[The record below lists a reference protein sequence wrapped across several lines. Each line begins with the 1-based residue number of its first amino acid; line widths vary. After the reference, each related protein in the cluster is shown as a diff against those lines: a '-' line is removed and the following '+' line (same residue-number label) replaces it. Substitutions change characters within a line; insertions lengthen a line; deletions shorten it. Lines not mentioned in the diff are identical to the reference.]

1 MADNNISS
9 SSDALASILRQ
20 YAAMPAASIAQRV
33 SDALATNNT
42 VVVTAPPGT
51 GKSTLLPLTMLSGID
66 GCGKILMLEPRR
78 LAARQVACR
87 MAEMLHEPV
96 GRTVGYRV
104 RFDSCTSVNTRIE
117 VLTEGILTRMIVDD
131 ATLDGVD
138 IVVFDEFHERSINSD
153 LALALA
159 RQTQRLIRPD
169 LKIVVMSAT
178 IDTAD
183 ICKALGAPAIESAGR
198 MFDVQTVYAETDLQQ
213 TDTAHSVAVA
223 ISRAHAEHGGDILA
237 FLPGQ
242 GEIERC
248 AQLLADSLAPTAV
261 VPLYG
266 NLPPEKQRQAI
277 MPSRQGCRKVVLA
290 TPVAETSLT
299 IEGVRVVVDSG
310 LCRKP
315 MFDPHTSLSS
325 LATVGI
331 SRDMAAQRRGRA
343 GRVADGI
350 CYRLWTLATEHRM
363 DEKRVP
369 EILEADLA
377 PMLLDILAFGETDIY
392 NLPWLTLPPKANVQK
407 AHNLLVSLGA
417 VGTDGRITAFG
428 KRLAAMPCHPRIARM
443 ILEADDDALKCLA
456 CDIAALVEEK
466 DPMAD
471 NADSDMLLRIASLR
485 NGRMRHSLGRWT
497 RIEQIAH
504 DYRRMAYV
512 EVDNSAVS
520 AYDIGMLVAYAWPE
534 RVAQA
539 SDTAGLY
546 RLSGGGDVRVAP
558 DDSASAYQ
566 WIAVASLNM
575 SANGG
580 RVFLSAPIDIGS
592 IVQSGSPIVSEYD
605 NVSWDS
611 KAGRVVQRHEWRIGR
626 LVADSKPIQNA
637 DKNMVAAIVC
647 DAVKKNG
654 ASLLDWNDAVERLQC
669 RVATVAEWHPEL
681 EIPDLSTPTLLA
693 SADSWVPLYLESNGR
708 MATDTQTLK
717 KINMEEVVWAL
728 VPYDLQ
734 QTINRLAPTHIKV
747 PTGSNIRIDY
757 RKGAS
762 APVVSVRLQ
771 ECFGMEQT
779 PSVDDGRCKLLLEL
793 LSPGFKPVQLTQDL
807 ESFWHS
813 TYFEVRKELK
823 RRYPK
828 HYWPENPLEAEA
840 VKGTRRNVKGK

>member
-33 SDALATNNT
+33 NDALATNNT
-42 VVVTAPPGT
+42 VVVTAPPGA

-104 RFDSCTSVNTRIE
+104 RFDSCTSANTRIE
-117 VLTEGILTRMIVDD
+117 VLTEGILTRMLVDD

-183 ICKALGAPAIESAGR
+183 ICNALDAPAIESAGR

-343 GRVADGI
+343 GRVANGI

-392 NLPWLTLPPKANVQK
+392 NFPWLTLPPKANVQK

-485 NGRMRHSLGRWT
+485 SGRIRRSLGRWT

-504 DYRRMAYV
+504 DYRRMAHV

-520 AYDIGMLVAYAWPE
+520 AYDIGKLVACAWPE
-534 RVAQA
+534 RLAQA

-592 IVQSGSPIVSEYD
+592 IVQSGSPIVGEYD

-626 LVADSKPIQNA
+626 LVADSKPMQNA

-654 ASLLDWNDAVERLQC
+654 MSLLDWNDAVERLQC

-681 EIPDLSTPTLLA
+681 EIPDLSAPTLLA
-693 SADSWVPLYLESNGR
+693 SADSWLPLYLESNGR

-717 KINMEEVVWAL
+717 KIDMEEVVWAL

-734 QTINRLAPTHIKV
+734 QTINRIAPTHIKV

-840 VKGTRRNVKGK
+840 VKGTRRSVKGK

>member
-183 ICKALGAPAIESAGR
+183 ICNALDAPAIESAGR
-198 MFDVQTVYAETDLQQ
+198 MFDVQTIYAETDLQR

-223 ISRAHAEHGGDILA
+223 ISRAHAEHEGDILA

-261 VPLYG
+261 MPLYG

-315 MFDPHTSLSS
+315 VFDPHTSLSS

>member
-1 MADNNISS
+1 MADNNTSS
-9 SSDALASILRQ
+9 NRNILGNLLSQ

-33 SDALATNNT
+33 NDALATNNT
-42 VVVTAPPGT
+42 LVVTAPPGA

-96 GRTVGYRV
+96 GRKVGYRV
-104 RFDSCTSVNTRIE
+104 RFDSCTSADTRIE

-183 ICKALGAPAIESAGR
+183 ICNALGAPAIESAGR
-198 MFDVQTVYAETDLQQ
+198 MFDVQTVYAETDLQR
-213 TDTAHSVAVA
+213 TDTAHAVAVA
-223 ISRAHAEHGGDILA
+223 ISRAHAEHEGDILA

-248 AQLLADSLAPTAV
+248 AQLLSDSLAPTAV
-261 VPLYG
+261 MPLYG

-290 TPVAETSLT
+290 TPVAETSIT

-315 MFDPHTSLSS
+315 VFDPHTSLSS

-363 DEKRVP
+363 AEKRVP

-417 VGTDGRITAFG
+417 VGNDGRITVFG

-443 ILEADDDALKCLA
+443 ILEADDGALKCLA

-471 NADSDMLLRIASLR
+471 NPDSDMLLRIASLR
-485 NGRMRHSLGRWT
+485 TGRMRRSLGRWT

-504 DYRRMAYV
+504 DYRRMAHV

-546 RLSGGGDVRVAP
+546 RLSGGGDVRVAS

-580 RVFLSAPIDIGS
+580 RVFLSAPIDIGAL
-592 IVQSGSPIVSEYD
+592 VESGSPIVGEYD

-637 DKNMVAAIVC
+637 DKNMVVAIVC

-654 ASLLDWNDAVERLQC
+654 VSLLEWNEAVERLQC

-681 EIPDLSTPTLLA
+681 EIPDLSTQNLLA
-693 SADSWVPLYLESNGR
+693 SADSWLPLYLESNGR
-708 MATDTQTLK
+708 MATDVQALK
-717 KINMEEVVWAL
+717 KINMEEMVWSL
-728 VPYDLQ
+728 VPYDMQ

-779 PSVDDGRCKLLLEL
+779 PSVDDGRCRLLLEL

-840 VKGTRRNVKGK
+840 VRGTRRNVRGK

>member
-9 SSDALASILRQ
+9 SSDALASIFRQ

-183 ICKALGAPAIESAGR
+183 ICNALDAPAIESAGR
-198 MFDVQTVYAETDLQQ
+198 MFDVQTIYAETDLQR

-223 ISRAHAEHGGDILA
+223 ISRAHAEHEGDILA

-261 VPLYG
+261 MPLYG

-315 MFDPHTSLSS
+315 VFDPHTSLSS

>member
-42 VVVTAPPGT
+42 VVVTAPPGA

-104 RFDSCTSVNTRIE
+104 RFDSCTSANTRIE

-183 ICKALGAPAIESAGR
+183 ICNALDAPAIESAGR
-198 MFDVQTVYAETDLQQ
+198 MFDVQTIYAETDLQR

-223 ISRAHAEHGGDILA
+223 ISRAHAEHEGDILA

-261 VPLYG
+261 MPLYG

-315 MFDPHTSLSS
+315 VFDPHTSLSS

-331 SRDMAAQRRGRA
+331 SCDMAAQRRGRA

-504 DYRRMAYV
+504 DYRRMAHV

-840 VKGTRRNVKGK
+840 VKGTRRSVKGK

>member
-42 VVVTAPPGT
+42 VVVTAPPGA

-315 MFDPHTSLSS
+315 VFDPHTSLSS

-485 NGRMRHSLGRWT
+485 SGRMRRSLGRWT

-504 DYRRMAYV
+504 DYRRMAHV

-520 AYDIGMLVAYAWPE
+520 AYDIGKLVACAWPE

-592 IVQSGSPIVSEYD
+592 IVQSGSPIVGEYD

-626 LVADSKPIQNA
+626 LVADSKPMQNA

-654 ASLLDWNDAVERLQC
+654 MSLLDWNDAVERLQC

-693 SADSWVPLYLESNGR
+693 SADSWLPLYLESNGR

-717 KINMEEVVWAL
+717 KIDMEEVVWAL

-734 QTINRLAPTHIKV
+734 QTINRIAPTHIKV

-840 VKGTRRNVKGK
+840 VKGTRRSVKGK

>member
-42 VVVTAPPGT
+42 VVVTAPPGA

-183 ICKALGAPAIESAGR
+183 ICNALGAPAIESAGR
-198 MFDVQTVYAETDLQQ
+198 MFDVQTVYAETDLQR

-315 MFDPHTSLSS
+315 VFDPHTSLSS

-407 AHNLLVSLGA
+407 AHNMLMSLGA

-485 NGRMRHSLGRWT
+485 SGRMRRSLGRWT

>member
-1 MADNNISS
+1 MADNNTSS
-9 SSDALASILRQ
+9 HRDTLASLLRQ

-33 SDALATNNT
+33 NDALSTNNT
-42 VVVTAPPGT
+42 LVVTAPPGA

-66 GCGKILMLEPRR
+66 GCRKILMLEPRR

-87 MAEMLHEPV
+87 MAEMLREPV

-104 RFDSCTSVNTRIE
+104 RFDSCTSADTRIE

-138 IVVFDEFHERSINSD
+138 MVVFDEFHERSINSD

-178 IDTAD
+178 IDAAD
-183 ICKALGAPAIESAGR
+183 ICNALGAQAIESAGR
-198 MFDVQTVYAETDLQQ
+198 MFDVKTTYAETDLQREDIAR
-213 TDTAHSVAVA
+213 TVAVA
-223 ISRAHAEHGGDILA
+223 ISRAHAEHEGDILA

-248 AQLLADSLAPTAV
+248 MQLLADSLAPTTV
-261 VPLYG
+261 IPLYG
-266 NLPPEKQRQAI
+266 NLPPERQRQAI

-299 IEGVRVVVDSG
+299 IEGVRVVIDSG

-315 MFDPHTSLSS
+315 VFDPHTSLSS

-343 GRVADGI
+343 GRVADGF
-350 CYRLWTLATEHRM
+350 CYRLWTLATDHRM
-363 DEKRVP
+363 AEKRVP

-377 PMLLDILAFGETDIY
+377 PMLLDILAFGESDIY
-392 NLPWLTLPPKANVQK
+392 SLPWLTPPPKASVQK
-407 AHNLLVSLGA
+407 AHSLLVSLGA

-428 KRLAAMPCHPRIARM
+428 KRMAAMPCHPRIARM
-443 ILEADDDALKCLA
+443 ILEAGNGALKCLA

-471 NADSDMLLRIASLR
+471 STDSGMLLRISALR
-485 NGRMRHSLGRWT
+485 AGRMRHSLGRWT

-504 DYRRMAYV
+504 DYRRMAHAD
-512 EVDNSAVS
+512 VDNSAVS
-520 AYDIGMLVAYAWPE
+520 PYDIGLLVACAWPE

-546 RLSGGGDVRVAP
+546 RLSGGGDVRVAQA
-558 DDSASAYQ
+558 DSASAYQ

-575 SANGG
+575 SAGGG
-580 RVFLSAPIDIGS
+580 RVFLSAPIDIGA
-592 IVQSGSPIVSEYD
+592 VVESGSSVVGEYD

-611 KAGRVVQRHEWRIGR
+611 KTYRVVQRHEWRIGR
-626 LVADSKPIQNA
+626 LVADSKPMQNA
-637 DKNMVAAIVC
+637 DKNVVVAIVC

-654 ASLLDWNDAVERLQC
+654 ASLLDWTEAVERLQC

-681 EIPDLSTPTLLA
+681 EIPDLSTTALLA
-693 SADSWVPLYLESNGR
+693 TADSWLPLYLENNGR
-708 MATDTQTLK
+708 MASDMQSLK
-717 KINMEEVVWAL
+717 KIDMEQVVWAL

-779 PSVDDGRCKLLLEL
+779 PSVDDGRRKLLLEL

-807 ESFWHS
+807 ASFWHS

-840 VKGTRRNVKGK
+840 VRGTRRNMPRK

>member
-42 VVVTAPPGT
+42 VVVTAPPGA

-104 RFDSCTSVNTRIE
+104 RFDSCTSANTRIE

-183 ICKALGAPAIESAGR
+183 ICNALDAPAIESAGR
-198 MFDVQTVYAETDLQQ
+198 MFDVQTIYAETDLQR

-223 ISRAHAEHGGDILA
+223 ISRAHAEHEGDILA

-261 VPLYG
+261 MPLYG

-315 MFDPHTSLSS
+315 VFDPHTSLSS

-331 SRDMAAQRRGRA
+331 SCDMAAQRRGRA

-428 KRLAAMPCHPRIARM
+428 KHLAAMPCHPRIARM

-504 DYRRMAYV
+504 DYRRMAHV
-512 EVDNSAVS
+512 EVDNNAVS

-840 VKGTRRNVKGK
+840 VKGTRRSVKGK

>member
-33 SDALATNNT
+33 NDALATNNT
-42 VVVTAPPGT
+42 VVVTAPPGA

-104 RFDSCTSVNTRIE
+104 RFDSCTSANTRIE
-117 VLTEGILTRMIVDD
+117 VLTEGILTRMLVDD

-183 ICKALGAPAIESAGR
+183 ICNALDAPAIESAGR
-198 MFDVQTVYAETDLQQ
+198 MFDVQTVYAETDLQR

-343 GRVADGI
+343 GRVANGI

-485 NGRMRHSLGRWT
+485 SGRIRRSLGRWT

-504 DYRRMAYV
+504 DYRRMAHV

-520 AYDIGMLVAYAWPE
+520 AYDIGKLVACAWPE

-592 IVQSGSPIVSEYD
+592 IVQSGSPIVGEYD

-626 LVADSKPIQNA
+626 LVADSKPMQNA

-654 ASLLDWNDAVERLQC
+654 MSLFDWNDAVERLQC

-693 SADSWVPLYLESNGR
+693 SADSWLPLYLESNGR

-717 KINMEEVVWAL
+717 KIDMEEVVWAL

-734 QTINRLAPTHIKV
+734 QTINRIAPTHIKV

-840 VKGTRRNVKGK
+840 VKGTRRSVKGK

>member
-33 SDALATNNT
+33 NDALATNNT
-42 VVVTAPPGT
+42 VVVTAPPGA
-51 GKSTLLPLTMLSGID
+51 GKSTLLPLTMLSGIE

-104 RFDSCTSVNTRIE
+104 RFDSCASANTRIE

-153 LALALA
+153 LALAFA

-198 MFDVQTVYAETDLQQ
+198 MFDVQTVYAETDLQR
-213 TDTAHSVAVA
+213 TDIAHSVAVA

-261 VPLYG
+261 MPLYG

-277 MPSRQGCRKVVLA
+277 MPSRHGCRKVVLA

-315 MFDPHTSLSS
+315 VFDPHTSLSS

-331 SRDMAAQRRGRA
+331 SRDMATQRRGRA
-343 GRVADGI
+343 GRVSDGI
-350 CYRLWTLATEHRM
+350 CYRLWTLATDHRM

-428 KRLAAMPCHPRIARM
+428 KRLATMPCHPRIARM

-485 NGRMRHSLGRWT
+485 SGRMRRSLGRWT

-504 DYRRMAYV
+504 DYRRMAHV

-520 AYDIGMLVAYAWPE
+520 AYDIGKLVAYAWPE

-592 IVQSGSPIVSEYD
+592 IVQSGSPIVGEYD
-605 NVSWDS
+605 NVSWES
-611 KAGRVVQRHEWRIGR
+611 KSGRVVQRHEWRIGR
-626 LVADSKPIQNA
+626 LVADSKPMQNA

-654 ASLLDWNDAVERLQC
+654 VSLLDWNDAVERLQS

-693 SADSWVPLYLESNGR
+693 SADSWLPLYLESNGR

-734 QTINRLAPTHIKV
+734 QTINRIAPTHIKV

-779 PSVDDGRCKLLLEL
+779 PSVDDGRCRLLLEL

-813 TYFEVRKELK
+813 TYFDVRKELK

-828 HYWPENPLEAEA
+828 HYWPENPMEAEA
-840 VKGTRRNVKGK
+840 VKGTRRSVKGK

>member
-42 VVVTAPPGT
+42 VVVTAPPGA

-117 VLTEGILTRMIVDD
+117 VLTEGIFTRMIVDD

-183 ICKALGAPAIESAGR
+183 ICNALGAPAIESAGR
-198 MFDVQTVYAETDLQQ
+198 MFDVQTVYAETDLQR

-315 MFDPHTSLSS
+315 VFDPHTSLSS

-407 AHNLLVSLGA
+407 AHNMLMSLGA

-485 NGRMRHSLGRWT
+485 SGRMRRSLGRWT

-681 EIPDLSTPTLLA
+681 EIPDLSTPTLQA

>member
-42 VVVTAPPGT
+42 VVVTAPPGA

-183 ICKALGAPAIESAGR
+183 ICNALDAPAIESAGR
-198 MFDVQTVYAETDLQQ
+198 MFDVQTVYAETDLQR

-315 MFDPHTSLSS
+315 VFDPHTSLSS

-407 AHNLLVSLGA
+407 AHNMLMSLGA

-485 NGRMRHSLGRWT
+485 SGRMRRSLGRWT

-580 RVFLSAPIDIGS
+580 RVFLSAPIDIGF

-681 EIPDLSTPTLLA
+681 EIPDLSTPTLQA

>member
-42 VVVTAPPGT
+42 VVVTAPPGA

-198 MFDVQTVYAETDLQQ
+198 MFDVQTVYAETDLQR

-485 NGRMRHSLGRWT
+485 SGRIRRSLGRWT

-504 DYRRMAYV
+504 DYRRMAHV

-520 AYDIGMLVAYAWPE
+520 AYDIGKLVACAWPE

-592 IVQSGSPIVSEYD
+592 IVQSGSPIVGEYD

-626 LVADSKPIQNA
+626 LVADSKPMQNA

-654 ASLLDWNDAVERLQC
+654 ISLLDWNDAVERLQC

-693 SADSWVPLYLESNGR
+693 SADSWLPLYLESNGR

-717 KINMEEVVWAL
+717 KIDMEEVVWAL

-734 QTINRLAPTHIKV
+734 QTINRIAPTHIKV

-840 VKGTRRNVKGK
+840 VKGTRRSVKGK

>member
-183 ICKALGAPAIESAGR
+183 ICNALDAPAIESAGR
-198 MFDVQTVYAETDLQQ
+198 MFDVQTIYAETDLQR

-223 ISRAHAEHGGDILA
+223 ISRAHAEHEGDILA

-261 VPLYG
+261 MPLYG

-315 MFDPHTSLSS
+315 VFDPHTSLSS

-428 KRLAAMPCHPRIARM
+428 KCLAAMPCHPRIARM